1 MGTRGIWHSG
11 VRALKPKP
19 AAWAV
24 FPAIRAVIAAGA
36 VAAVG
41 AATGHMDAVGVAY
54 FGAACAVVFITN
66 GGYRTRLT
74 MLAAQA
80 FGAVAGIV
88 LGIVLPHDPVVLI
101 VTATVV
107 GMLAGM
113 LGVIGPAA
121 TATAVMAVI
130 GLAFGQFAG
139 LPLPWWQQGAWYLAG
154 TFVVAIA
161 GVSPWILQRWRLNQH
176 VAATASKPST
186 TRSSFSE
193 RSRASFR
200 VVTTPDAIRTG
211 IRLALC
217 MAIATATVV
226 ALREPDHSY
235 WLPLTVAVVVRPEY
249 GSVFVR
255 TVNRVVGT
263 IIGATVAA
271 LVLLVLPASWPI
283 AVAAALAIGFAVFA
297 APKLYA
303 LSVIGI
309 TASALLSASI
319 GTPDPVFPLIRL
331 LDTLLGC
338 TIAVVFG
345 YLLWPGS
352 SIHLTSR
359 QSNVPVEPV
368 EPS

>member
-1 MGTRGIWHSG
+1 VWDSG
-11 VRALKPKP
+11 VQALTPKP

-24 FPAIRAVIAAGA
+24 FPALRAVLAAGA

-41 AATGHMDAVGVAY
+41 AATGHLDAVGVAY

-66 GGYRTRLT
+66 GAYRTRLT
-74 MLAAQA
+74 MLGAQA
-80 FGAVAGIV
+80 GGAVAGIIV
-88 LGIVLPHDPVVLI
+88 GVVLPHDPI
-101 VTATVV
+101 VMIATAVIV
-107 GMLAGM
+107 AMVAGM
-113 LGVIGPAA
+113 AGTIGPAA
-121 TATAVMAVI
+121 TAAALMAVI

-161 GVSPWILQRWRLNQH
+161 GVSPWVIRRHRLER
-176 VAATASKPST
+176 AAPETVPDSPAAPNDSAIR
-186 TRSSFSE
+186 RSLSP
-193 RSRASFR
+193 FR
-200 VVTTPDAIRTG
+200 VARTSDAVRTG
-211 IRLALC
+211 VRLALC
-217 MAIATATVV
+217 MGIATATVV
-226 ALREPDHSY
+226 ALHEPDHSY

-263 IIGATVAA
+263 IIGATFAA
-271 LVLLVLPASWPI
+271 LVLLLLPGSWPI
-283 AVAAALAIGFAVFA
+283 AISASVAIGFAVLS

-319 GTPDPVFPLIRL
+319 GTPDPVFPLVRL

-338 TIAVVFG
+338 TIAIVFG
-345 YLLWPGS
+345 YLIWPRRRRSLVSGG
-352 SIHLTSR
+352 LEETPR
-359 QSNVPVEPV
+359 AVRAED
-368 EPS
+368 